1 MAQTSL
7 MYLEADKERLT
18 KELQLCQERHNQ
30 SKSQLADSERE
41 RNQFELAAA
50 KSEREL
56 AVVQEERSVLQ
67 VRAPFTSV
75 EPI

>member
-1 MAQTSL
+1 

-18 KELQLCQERHNQ
+18 KELQLVQERYDQ

-41 RNQFELAAA
+41 RNKFELAAA

-56 AVVQEERSVLQ
+56 AVVQEERTVLQ
-67 VRAPFTSV
+67 V
-75 EPI
+75 

>member
-1 MAQTSL
+1 

-18 KELQLCQERHNQ
+18 KELQLVQERYDQ
-30 SKSQLADSERE
+30 SKSQLAESERE
-41 RNQFELAAA
+41 RNQFELSAA

-67 VRAPFTSV
+67 V
-75 EPI
+75 